1 MPKKYPRFAVF
12 LLPLALAACNKPAE
26 GAVQAGA
33 SSATPS
39 TEPAAAPAV
48 TGKAFDEAKVAMIEG
63 GAKLQASAVA
73 CQLGTQAQAD
83 AGTADLRAK
92 YVAEGYD
99 GGAFDRLHD
108 AAFKQTIDKFG
119 SASAQ
124 QKNQACEQIK
134 QFGNQMGQMTRDMQ
148 KQMDAQH

>member
-1 MPKKYPRFAVF
+1 MSKKYSHLTIF
-12 LLPLALAACNKPAE
+12 LLPLALAACNKPTE
-26 GAVQAGA
+26 DTVQAGL
-33 SSATPS
+33 SNPTPS
-39 TEPAAAPAV
+39 TESAAMPAV
-48 TGKAFDEAKVAMIEG
+48 AGKAFDEAKVALIEG

-99 GGAFDRLHD
+99 GGTFDRLHD
-108 AAFKQTIDKFG
+108 AAFKETLDKFG

-124 QKNQACEQIK
+124 QKAQGCEQIK
-134 QFGNQMGQMTRDMQ
+134 QFGDKMRQMGEEIQ
-148 KQMDAQH
+148 KRVDANR